1 MAPELAKRYSSHPA
15 QATQVHLAVAD
26 QALSHARATTVPD
39 RSRNSSFNLGW
50 LNAAQNKMSREGT
63 FQAVPGCA
71 TYRWNLGRATCLPVI
86 FKLAIEMAAAESQ
99 DRVCSSNG
107 PEHS

>member
-1 MAPELAKRYSSHPA
+1 MNLCVANGAKGTLIEPTN
-15 QATQVHLAVAD
+15 Q
-26 QALSHARATTVPD
+26 LSMNAGIR
-39 RSRNSSFNLGW
+39 R
-50 LNAAQNKMSREGT
+50 LNHYVST
-63 FQAVPGCA
+63 GCA
-71 TYRWNLGRATCLPVI
+71 TYRWNLSRATSLPVI